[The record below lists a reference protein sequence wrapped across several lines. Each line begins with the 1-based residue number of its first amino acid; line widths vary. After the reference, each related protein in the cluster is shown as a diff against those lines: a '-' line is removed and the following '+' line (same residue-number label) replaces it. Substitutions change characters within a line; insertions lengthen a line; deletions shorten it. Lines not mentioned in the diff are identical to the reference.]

1 MRTTSLSRRAG
12 HVAAAVVLALGAGAA
27 RADNA
32 ADNAADLAALKSQV
46 QALQNQINALEAR
59 QAGDAAKTPATAN
72 TATTAAAAPTF
83 YVGPV
88 TVTLGGFA
96 ELIAVDRSR
105 VEGNDW
111 ASNFNTGIPLAN
123 SSNYYLNEFHMTAR
137 QSRLSAL
144 AQSPT
149 DGHALAEAY
158 VETDFGA
165 AGGTAN
171 NNESG
176 SFSPRMRHFYGDYRN
191 TDQGWY
197 LLFGQTWSLVTQN
210 NSLINPRSERAPLT
224 IDGQYLPGF
233 SWLRTAQLRFVKNF
247 SDQIAFGVSLENPAT
262 LVSCTNSAGADC
274 VGGVASASP
283 LVAPKTPITAVPGA
297 GAAFPGANVTLDPL
311 PDVVGKVAFEPG
323 YGHYEVF
330 GSMRTFRD
338 RFNGGNNTTTGYS
351 YGANAVLPLLGKE
364 LELNAAYLGGSG
376 VGRYGSAQ
384 LPDVTINPASG
395 ELSTIKAYQ
404 AQIGLTWRPNA
415 AWVVFA
421 YGGTEHA
428 SEDAYTY
435 TSEGKTIGQG
445 YGSPLFD
452 NGACLV
458 EGGVKGKACVGNTK
472 SVTQETIGAWWKY
485 YQGTL
490 GNAQVG
496 LQASH
501 TTRDTFAGL
510 DGLDPSTSINIYYL
524 SFRFYPYQR

>member
-1 MRTTSLSRRAG
+1 MRMTSSPSRGRLLAST
-12 HVAAAVVLALGAGAA
+12 VVLALAAGAA
-27 RADNA
+27 R

-46 QALQNQINALEAR
+46 QALQNQISALEAR
-59 QAGDAAKTPATAN
+59 QGGDAAKATSTAN

-83 YVGPV
+83 YAGPV

-105 VEGNDW
+105 IEGNDW

-144 AQSPT
+144 AQSPN
-149 DGHALAEAY
+149 DGHAYAEAY
-158 VETDFGA
+158 VESDFGA

-191 TDQGWY
+191 TDNGWY

-247 SDQIAFGVSLENPAT
+247 SDQIAFGVSLENPAA
-262 LVSCTNSAGADC
+262 LVSCTNSAGDC
-274 VGGVASASP
+274 VGGTASASP
-283 LVAPKTPITAVPGA
+283 LVAPKTPITSIPGA
-297 GAAFPGANVTLDPL
+297 GAAFPGTNVTLDPL

-323 YGHYEVF
+323 YGHYEIF

-351 YGANAVLPLLGKE
+351 YGGSVILPLVGKQ
-364 LELNAAYLGGSG
+364 LEFNAAYLGGSG

-384 LPDVTINPASG
+384 LPDVTINPATG
-395 ELSTIKAYQ
+395 ELSTIKSYQ
-404 AQIGLTWRPNA
+404 AQAGLTWRPNA
-415 AWVVFA
+415 EWVVYA
-421 YGGTEHA
+421 YGGTERA
-428 SEDAYTY
+428 SEDSYTY
-435 TSEGKTIGQG
+435 TAGGKTIGQG

-452 NGACLV
+452 NSGCAV
-458 EGGVKGKACVGNTK
+458 EGGKPCVGNTK
-472 SVTQETIGAWWKY
+472 AVTQETIGAWWKY
-485 YQGTL
+485 YQGVL

-510 DGLDPSTSINIYYL
+510 NGLDPSTSINIYYL